1 MGRLL
6 LVLGGARSGKSAYAQ
21 HLAEELGGTR
31 VLFVAT
37 AEAWDEEMAQR
48 IARHRQERPAA
59 WRTLEAPHRVG
70 QAIALHQGD
79 AVVVLVDCVTLL
91 VSNTMLRLGES
102 PDAAAA
108 AAAVQAEI
116 TALLQTC
123 ADSAATC
130 IVVSN
135 EVGLGLVP
143 DNPLGRLY
151 RDLLGQA
158 NQRLA
163 RQAAAVYFM
172 VAGLAVDVKTLA
184 RAAVVSPAGDVRSMS
199 KP

>member
-21 HLAEELGGTR
+21 QVAQELGGSR

-37 AEAWDEEMAQR
+37 AQAWDEEMTQR
-48 IARHRQERPAA
+48 IAQHRQERPTA
-59 WRTLEAPHRVG
+59 WRTLEAPHNVG
-70 QAIALHQGD
+70 QTIALELGE
-79 AVVVLVDCVTLL
+79 ATVVLVDCLTLL
-91 VSNTMLRLGES
+91 VSNTILRLSES
-102 PDAAAA
+102 PDPTAA

-116 TALLQTC
+116 AALLQTC
-123 ADSAATC
+123 QRSAATY

-151 RDLLGQA
+151 RDLLGRA
-158 NQRLA
+158 NQTLA
-163 RQAAAVYFM
+163 AQAEAVYFM
-172 VAGLAVDVKTLA
+172 VAGLPVEVKALT
-184 RAAVVSPAGDVRSMS
+184 RAAALQPGKIPS
-199 KP
+199 

>member
-21 HLAEELGGTR
+21 QLAQELGGSR

-37 AEAWDEEMAQR
+37 AQAWDEEMAQR
-48 IARHRQERPAA
+48 IIRHQQERPAA
-59 WRTLEAPHRVG
+59 WRTLEAPHQVG
-70 QAIALHQGD
+70 QAIALELD
-79 AVVVLVDCVTLL
+79 NAPVVLVDCLTLL
-91 VSNTMLRLGES
+91 VSNTLLRLSES
-102 PDAAAA
+102 LDSAAA
-108 AAAVQAEI
+108 AAAVQAEL

-123 ADSAATC
+123 QAHDATY

-163 RQAAAVYFM
+163 RHAEAVYFM
-172 VAGLAVDVKTLA
+172 VAGLPVEVKTLA
-184 RAAVVSPAGDVRSMS
+184 RAAALQPGEIS
-199 KP
+199 

>member
-21 HLAEELGGTR
+21 QVAQELGGAR

-37 AEAWDEEMAQR
+37 AQAWDEEMTQR
-48 IARHRQERPAA
+48 ITQHRQERPTA
-59 WRTLEAPHRVG
+59 WRTLEAPHNVG
-70 QAIALHQGD
+70 QTIALELGE
-79 AVVVLVDCVTLL
+79 ATVVLVDCLTLL
-91 VSNTMLRLGES
+91 VSNTILRLSES
-102 PDAAAA
+102 PDPTAA

-116 TALLQTC
+116 AALLQTC
-123 ADSAATC
+123 QRSAATY

-151 RDLLGQA
+151 RDLLGRA
-158 NQRLA
+158 NQTLA
-163 RQAAAVYFM
+163 TQAEAVYFM
-172 VAGLAVDVKTLA
+172 VAGLPVEVKALA
-184 RAAVVSPAGDVRSMS
+184 RAAALQPGKIPS
-199 KP
+199 

>member
-21 HLAEELGGTR
+21 RLAQELGGDD

-37 AEAWDEEMAQR
+37 AEAWDEDMAQR
-48 IARHRQERPAA
+48 IARHQQERPAP
-59 WRTLEAPHRVG
+59 WRTLETPRQVG
-70 QAIALHQGD
+70 QAIALHLHD
-79 AVVVLVDCVTLL
+79 TAVILVDCLTLL
-91 VSNTMLRLGES
+91 VSNTLLHCGAS

-108 AAAVQAEI
+108 EAAVQEEVA
-116 TALLQTC
+116 ALVEACQTTV
-123 ADSAATC
+123 ATC

-151 RDLLGQA
+151 RDLLGRA
-158 NQRLA
+158 NQALA
-163 RQAAAVYFM
+163 ARAEAVYFM
-172 VAGLAVDVKTLA
+172 VAGLPVDVKALA
-184 RAAVVSPAGDVRSMS
+184 SSALLQSPG
-199 KP
+199 PYYTP